1 MNTGILNNV
10 KLRGPMLMGLLLLWS
25 LVACSCG
32 RSHRPGPV
40 RNSPE
45 ECVLIEG
52 SYGAP
57 DTITVSLPCPAE
69 TANAPVAAN
78 YSEEVILGHLYQP
91 LFSIDCLGEA
101 QPVIASG
108 WSRSREGR
116 MWSFRIKR
124 GVRFWDGSELTAADI
139 IRSWNSNLSRAAREQ
154 AGIDSVRS
162 DGKYAVHLYLD
173 HPGGRLPRILATS
186 GFHVAKSFYRSAY
199 PCGTGPYRPLRDNGP
214 TSEGGM
220 VIRPSGG
227 NQGPV
232 IRFVY
237 LSGDEVLDRLGKRV
251 DIIITSDPSV
261 ISYASQVEALS
272 SMPLPWS
279 RTYLLISST
288 RVEALRNGQRVTPLA
303 DEIRE
308 DLAINAVREE
318 ARAAAPGSWC
328 RNLQSCPR
336 LAGIA
341 RFQHRFIPRFDPES
355 DGRRVLYNQAD
366 QTAGELAGRLVALSS
381 AGGDGGGSSLPGAV
395 PGMEEAGI
403 IADGVNLDDLYSSLA
418 KGTDFAYIIT
428 VPSNPADRCAEALAL
443 LDKAKWLAGSGA
455 GLDQTVIP
463 LVDTRYYLIAGES
476 SPPLSL
482 DRAGGIFF
490 VTQPEPGR

>member
-1 MNTGILNNV
+1 M
-10 KLRGPMLMGLLLLWS
+10 KLFGPTVLGLLLLWG
-25 LVACSCG
+25 LTACSCG
-32 RSHRPGPV
+32 RLNQPGPV
-40 RNSPE
+40 RNSPA
-45 ECVLIEG
+45 ECILIEG
-52 SYGAP
+52 SDEAP

-78 YSEEVILGHLYQP
+78 YSEEVIFSHLYQA

-124 GVRFWDGSELTAADI
+124 GVRFWDGSVLTAADI
-139 IRSWNSNLSRAAREQ
+139 TRSWNSNLSRAAREQ

-162 DGKYAVHLYLD
+162 EGKYAVHVYLD
-173 HPGGRLPRILATS
+173 HPGGRLPRILATPD
-186 GFHVAKSFYRSAY
+186 FHVAKSFCRPAY
-199 PCGTGPYRPLRDNGP
+199 PCGTGPYRPVKYDGP
-214 TSEGGM
+214 PSGGGM
-220 VIRPSGG
+220 VIEPSEG

-251 DIIITSDPSV
+251 DISITSDPSV
-261 ISYASQVEALS
+261 ISYAAEVEVLS

-288 RVEALRNGQRVTPLA
+288 RVNALRNGQRVTPLA
-303 DEIRE
+303 DQIRE

-328 RNLQSCPR
+328 RNLQSCSR

-341 RFQHRFIPRFDPES
+341 RFQHRFIPRFDTES
-355 DGRRVLYNQAD
+355 DGWRVLYNQAD

-381 AGGDGGGSSLPGAV
+381 GGGDRMASSLPGAV
-395 PGMEEAGI
+395 PGMDEAEI
-403 IADGVNLDDLYSSLA
+403 MADGVSLDDLYSSLA
-418 KGTDFAYIIT
+418 KGTDFAYIIP
-428 VPSNPADRCAEALAL
+428 VPSKPADRCAEALAL
-443 LDKAKWLAGSGA
+443 LDKAKWLAGSGV

-463 LVDTRYYLIAGES
+463 LVDTRYYLIAGGNT
-476 SPPLSL
+476 PPLSL

-490 VTQPEPGR
+490 VTQPETGR